1 MGCPKQTGQGNSTS
15 RGGRRP
21 RWRSKKARVTGR
33 HATTGTAQGAHMHA
47 PTQPP
52 PSPPYRSVP
61 PLRAAE
67 PRTTRHAAN
76 QTCRQSR
83 QSGARAHGRACPVAA
98 ARRGGGGV
106 GGGPTPDTHT
116 AAALADDVDGVC
128 LPPSGG
134 AWATPPRPTRT
145 ASARV
150 PETRCSTTTPRG
162 RLLRGKGGASA
173 FRWGAQA
180 EGASLSLSSAARPM
194 HSVHTTGGRQSM
206 KAKTHTVGG
215 NCPQLHDLPLPLLI
229 PPRASGHS
237 PPTTNST
244 THHAT
249 CTALWECRAVR
260 VRTGD
265 PPCRRVP

>member
-15 RGGRRP
+15 RGRRRP
-21 RWRSKKARVTGR
+21 RWRSKKARVTGC
-33 HATTGTAQGAHMHA
+33 HATTGTHKARTCTH
-47 PTQPP
+47 PRNP

-128 LPPSGG
+128 LPPNGG

-180 EGASLSLSSAARPM
+180 EGASLSWSSVARP
-194 HSVHTTGGRQSM
+194 
-206 KAKTHTVGG
+206 
-215 NCPQLHDLPLPLLI
+215 
-229 PPRASGHS
+229 
-237 PPTTNST
+237 
-244 THHAT
+244 
-249 CTALWECRAVR
+249 CTRCMRPVVVR
-260 VRTGD
+260 V
-265 PPCRRVP
+265 